1 MLTTAPGSNQLK
13 EKRRVLKKANRLS
26 RPFAEDFIVVEMEGE
41 AGSAELSVKVASL
54 PSTETASN
62 ETPEKLAG
70 RSVPHSHE
78 SLADARRSSAI
89 SGQSLFTVEDSTSSE
104 TDSQTALTS
113 VEQLRRGKAP
123 RLNRQLGENVPPPQT
138 KRRQSIDSTIRAT
151 GASPDLKRTHSL
163 WAHQNQKR
171 REALDDAA
179 GEFQDRYL
187 RNFGTGTMS
196 ERQRALN
203 VKRARKMTQVCCDL
217 LELDSSNLVVQLF
230 GQEPPP
236 ELIQIHDERESTEN
250 FRDSTATL
258 STLLTVTPTL
268 RDRANS
274 TSSVG
279 TANDVEM
286 DIVIPSTPPPFA
298 TVHAVDAPEPSTV
311 PTSSFQERRRR
322 AAKLSRF
329 FGVGFQDIL
338 LPSGPESAPPIP
350 ETKVEVAV
358 KVSGQR
364 RFWSFNDRPKD
375 GDMQEAIEKLRGL
388 KAS

>member
-123 RLNRQLGENVPPPQT
+123 RLNRQLGENVPPAQT

-203 VKRARKMTQVCCDL
+203 VCCDL
-217 LELDSSNLVVQLF
+217 LELDLSNLVVQLF

-236 ELIQIHDERESTEN
+236 ELIQIHDERGN
-250 FRDSTATL
+250 STATL
-258 STLLTVTPTL
+258 STLLTVTPPL